1 MSDARA
7 SSWPE
12 SNPGPALDLVA
23 GALLAGF
30 GEQRATRAILL
41 GFDLPLWRLTYDV
54 AARAPRALDPAL
66 YPAPVADELFD
77 QWSERMDLALVIGVR
92 PLLDKWEGVNG
103 SRAADLARRL
113 DAPVILVLDARGRGA
128 SAAAA
133 VYGTRALASQ
143 LEIGGVVLVG
153 GDDSAAGAEL
163 QEALRRDVGL
173 PLLGQVPPQ
182 LTEQFLRQYAAAS
195 GSVRTLGGSRAP
207 EADPG
212 AALPRGRPPTCA
224 STRSPP
230 WPRGAAF
237 CRSAPRRLLLAE
249 TSATDLVVAVAW
261 GPPLQPVMLENVD
274 VLQAMGVNLVP
285 LNIARD
291 RELPEPCDGLLFSGT
306 LDEQSID
313 GVLRQR
319 PAAPGAARRRR
330 GRACPSWPSAA
341 APCSCCSAWPTAA
354 GAVTTCWASCPPKPS
369 CSSGTT
375 GRATCAPKPP
385 GPTPTTPGRSCCTS
399 CSTSSSWCSS
409 RTCSPTRSPCPTAA
423 AAPRASSSAAAWRP
437 PCSRASRPRR
447 AWRGASSPRMRAA
460 RGRLK

>member
-1 MSDARA
+1 
-7 SSWPE
+7 
-12 SNPGPALDLVA
+12 VA

-30 GEQRATRAILL
+30 GEQHAARAILL
-41 GFDLPLWRLTYDV
+41 GFDLPLWRLIYDV

-66 YPAPVADELFD
+66 HPAPVADELFD

-133 VYGTRALASQ
+133 VYGTRALANK

-153 GDDSAAGAEL
+153 GDDSATGAEL

-173 PLLGQVPPQ
+173 PLLGQIPPQ

-207 EADPG
+207 EATLVQLCRE
-212 AALPRGRPPTCA
+212 AATYLRLDEIVAVASRRGFLP
-224 STRSPP
+224 
-230 WPRGAAF
+230 
-237 CRSAPRRLLLAE
+237 SAPRRLLLPE

-291 RELPEPCDGLLFSGT
+291 RELPQPCHGLLFTGT

-313 GVLRQR
+313 AFSDNALLRQHLR
-319 PAAPGAARRRR
+319 GAAAEGLPILALGGGALLMLQRLADSR
-330 GRACPSWPSAA
+330 GRSHDLLGLVPAEAELLEWYDRPRYVRAEATRANPYD
-341 APCSCCSAWPTAA
+341 
-354 GAVTTCWASCPPKPS
+354 
-369 CSSGTT
+369 SGQVVLHELFDLEFLVLEQDVFAYQIAMPD
-375 GRATCAPKPP
+375 G
-385 GPTPTTPGRSCCTS
+385 
-399 CSTSSSWCSS
+399 SS
-409 RTCSPTRSPCPTAA
+409 RTEGFVVGRCLATTLFASFAASPGMAGRFIAA
-423 AAPRASSSAAAWRP
+423 
-437 PCSRASRPRR
+437 
-447 AWRGASSPRMRAA
+447 MRVA
-460 RGRLK
+460 RGGS

>member
-1 MSDARA
+1 VSVPRLILAGV
-7 SSWPE
+7 E
-12 SNPGPALDLVA
+12 PGPALDLVA
-23 GALLAGF
+23 GALVAGF
-30 GEQRATRAILL
+30 GEQHATRAILL
-41 GFDLPLWRLTYDV
+41 GFDLPLWRLVYDV

-66 YPAPVADELFD
+66 HPAPVADELFD

-143 LEIGGVVLVG
+143 IEIGGVVLVG

-207 EADPG
+207 EATLVQLCRE
-212 AALPRGRPPTCA
+212 AATYLRLDEIIAVASRRGFLP
-224 STRSPP
+224 
-230 WPRGAAF
+230 
-237 CRSAPRRLLLAE
+237 SAPRRLLLPE

-291 RELPEPCDGLLFSGT
+291 RELPQPCDGLLFTGT
-306 LDEQSID
+306 LDEQSIAAFSD
-313 GVLRQR
+313 NALLREHLR
-319 PAAPGAARRRR
+319 GAAAAGLPILALGGGALLMLQRLADSR
-330 GRACPSWPSAA
+330 GRSHDLLGIVPAEAELLEWYDRPRYVRAEATRANPYD
-341 APCSCCSAWPTAA
+341 
-354 GAVTTCWASCPPKPS
+354 
-369 CSSGTT
+369 SGQVVLHELFDLEFLVLEQDVFAYQIAMPD
-375 GRATCAPKPP
+375 G
-385 GPTPTTPGRSCCTS
+385 
-399 CSTSSSWCSS
+399 SS
-409 RTCSPTRSPCPTAA
+409 RTEGFVVGRCLATTLFASFAASPGMAGRFIAA
-423 AAPRASSSAAAWRP
+423 
-437 PCSRASRPRR
+437 
-447 AWRGASSPRMRAA
+447 MRAA
-460 RGRLK
+460 RGGS